1 MKKHLL
7 LFLICLA
14 VFSCKKIIKAI
25 DPPTKAVLSLPANNE
40 ACTSGTV
47 SSPTL
52 SSILFKWTASQN
64 AESYELTIKN
74 LESGV
79 TTTQTT
85 TSLELPVTLARNMPY
100 SWFITAKSSKIS
112 TTAVSDT
119 WKFYNVGEA
128 SSAFAPFPAEM
139 VTPKMAARITP
150 TAGRINLSWTGS
162 DVDNDILN
170 YDIYLGTTNTPALI
184 KSAQIGGTLPDVT
197 VTTGTTYYWKVITR
211 DSKGNTSDSGIYVFY
226 TN

>member
-7 LFLICLA
+7 VFLLCLA
-14 VFSCKKIIKAI
+14 VISCKRPEKVI

-40 ACTSGTV
+40 ACTSGTIT
-47 SSPTL
+47 SPTL

-85 TSLELPVTLARNMPY
+85 TAAELAVTLTRNMPY
-100 SWFITAKSSKIS
+100 SWFVTAKSSKIA
-112 TTAVSDT
+112 TTAISDT
-119 WKFYNVGEA
+119 WKFYNAGEA
-128 SSAFAPFPAEM
+128 PSAFAPFPADL
-139 VTPKMAARITP
+139 TFPKMAQRVTP
-150 TAGRINLSWTGS
+150 TAGKITLTWTGG

-170 YDIYLGTTNTPALI
+170 YDIYLGTTTTPTLI
-184 KSAQIGGTLPDVT
+184 KAAQVGLSLPDVA
-197 VTTGTTYYWKVITR
+197 VNAGTTYYWKVITR
-211 DSKGNTSDSGIYVFY
+211 DNKGNTSDSGVYVFY

>member
-7 LFLICLA
+7 LLLLCLSA
-14 VFSCKKIIKAI
+14 LSCKKPAKVI

-40 ACTSGTV
+40 ACISGTIT
-47 SSPTL
+47 SPTL
-52 SSILFKWTASQN
+52 SSILFKWVAAQN
-64 AESYELTIKN
+64 TESYELTIKN

-85 TSLELPVTLARNMPY
+85 TATELAVTLTRNVPY
-100 SWFITAKSSKIS
+100 SWFVTAKSTKIA

-128 SSAFAPFPAEM
+128 ASAFAPFPADL
-139 VTPKMAARITP
+139 TFPKMAQRVTP
-150 TAGRINLSWTGS
+150 TSGKISLTWAGS

-170 YDIYLGTTNTPALI
+170 YDIYLGTNASPALI
-184 KSAQIGGTLPDVT
+184 KAAQVGLSLPNVDVSA
-197 VTTGTTYYWKVITR
+197 GTTYYWKVITR
-211 DSKGNTSDSGIYVFY
+211 DNKGNTSDSGIYVFY

>member
-7 LFLICLA
+7 LFLLCLA
-14 VFSCKKIIKAI
+14 VLSCKRTPKVI

-40 ACTSGTV
+40 ACTSGAPV
-47 SSPTL
+47 SSTL
-52 SSILFKWTASQN
+52 SSIVFKWAASQN

-79 TTTQTT
+79 ITTQTT
-85 TSLELPVTLARNMPY
+85 TAVELPVTLARNMPY
-100 SWFITAKSSKIS
+100 SWFVTAKSSKIA
-112 TTAVSDT
+112 TTAVSET

-128 SSAFAPFPAEM
+128 TSAFAPFPAEI

-150 TAGRINLSWTGS
+150 VGGKISLDWTGS

-170 YDIYLGTTNTPALI
+170 YDIYLGTTTTPPLLKAAQVD
-184 KSAQIGGTLPDVT
+184 SALPDVT
-197 VTTGTTYYWKVITR
+197 VTAGTTYYWKVITR
-211 DSKGNTSDSGIYVFY
+211 DNKGNTSDSGIHVFY

>member
-7 LFLICLA
+7 LLLLCLA
-14 VFSCKKIIKAI
+14 VFSCKKTIKVI

-47 SSPTL
+47 TSPIL

-79 TTTQTT
+79 IITQTT
-85 TSLELPVTLARNMPY
+85 TALELPVTLARNIPY
-100 SWFITAKSSKIS
+100 SWFVTAKTSKIT

-139 VTPKMAARITP
+139 VSPKMAARITP
-150 TAGRINLSWTGS
+150 AAGKINLSWTGS

-170 YDIYLGTTNTPALI
+170 YDIYLGTTNTLALI
-184 KSAQIGGTLPDVT
+184 KATQIGGALPDVT
-197 VTTGTTYYWKVITR
+197 VTAGTTYYWKVITR
-211 DSKGNTSDSGIYVFY
+211 DSKGNTSDSGIHVFY